1 MNYRA
6 ACRPQGLVT
15 GARETMKA
23 QFRQRAGFPACVLTA
38 ALCAGVMPVSA
49 QTLAATKISDERIAT
64 NGLTVEHYDKLL
76 NGQAY
81 QQNAIMTC
89 NGYQY
94 AVYWN
99 SARHV
104 CIYRK
109 NLSSGVQQTLELTD
123 YTNTLND
130 SHNNIMMGICPTDG
144 TIHLSFDHHD
154 AVLKYRKS
162 VNNLASNPGS
172 FSWVQSNFGAV
183 RDNLTGTQVTMVTY
197 PRFITAPSG
206 NVLFECRIGSSG
218 NGDAYLWEYN
228 GSTGVWTSL
237 GKYID
242 GVSSNE
248 NPYLFGINYDQSGR
262 LHVTWCWRV
271 SPDGSTN
278 HDLYYAY
285 SSDNGRT
292 WYDNA
297 GTRRGT
303 TGTAPMTMSMTSLRV
318 WTINQNRGYINQES
332 QAVDRRGRVHV
343 LASFL
348 PDATGNITDFNTARA
363 QAVVYHFHRDTAGVW
378 HRNPL
383 NVPAKVNRGQ
393 IAFDSLDNA
402 YAALYNVR
410 LLGATA
416 RSGWTDWHML
426 DAAEDNRFYS
436 EVLIDRE
443 RLLSRNLLSYVNPV
457 RSTGSIYIL
466 TYGLAGQTGIA
477 RNEVPAASPV
487 PLRFTRR
494 GERLFFKGVS
504 AEASYTVCTAGGV
517 VVGQG
522 RGNSIAVGG
531 MAPGCYIFHINGGA
545 VKFIK

>member
-1 MNYRA
+1 M
-6 ACRPQGLVT
+6 
-15 GARETMKA
+15 
-23 QFRQRAGFPACVLTA
+23 
-38 ALCAGVMPVSA
+38 CAFSLRA
-49 QTLAATKISDERIAT
+49 QTLSATKISDERIAT

-109 NLSSGVQQTLELTD
+109 NLSTGVAQTLELTD
-123 YTNTLND
+123 YTNTLDD

-154 AVLKYRKS
+154 TLLNYRKS
-162 VNNLASNPGS
+162 VNNLANNPGS
-172 FSWVQSNFGAV
+172 FTWVAANFGAV
-183 RDNLTGTQVTMVTY
+183 QHNFTGTSIHLVTY

-206 NVLFECRIGSSG
+206 NMLFECRIGSSG
-218 NGDAYLWEYN
+218 NGDAYLWEYS
-228 GSTGVWTSL
+228 GTAGAWTSL

-242 GVSSNE
+242 GVVSGQ

-285 SSDNGRT
+285 SNNNGRT

-297 GTRRGT
+297 GTQRGT
-303 TGTAPMTMSMTSLRV
+303 TGTTPMTMAMTSIRV

-343 LASFL
+343 LASCL
-348 PDATGNITDFNTARA
+348 PDATGNITDFTTARA
-363 QAVVYHFHRDTAGVW
+363 QAVVYHFYRDTAGVW
-378 HRNPL
+378 HRNLL
-383 NVPAKVNRGQ
+383 NVLAKSNRGQ
-393 IAFDSLDNA
+393 IAFDSLNNA
-402 YAALYNVR
+402 YATLYNVR

-416 RSGWTDWHML
+416 RSNWTDWSML

-436 EVLIDRE
+436 EVLMDKE
-443 RLLSRNLLSYVNPV
+443 GLLSRNMLSYVNPV
-457 RSTGSIYIL
+457 RTTGYIYIL
-466 TYGLAGQTGIA
+466 TYSLAGQTGI
-477 RNEVPAASPV
+477 NEREIIGAASSVPV
-487 PLRFTRR
+487 QFTRH
-494 GERLFFKGVS
+494 GGMLHFKGV
-504 AEASYTVCTAGGV
+504 APDVSYAVCTADGSV
-517 VVGQG
+517 VKKG
-522 RGNSIAVGG
+522 RGNVIAVGDLNAG
-531 MAPGCYIFHINGGA
+531 YYLVRIDGA
-545 VKFIK
+545 TLKFVK